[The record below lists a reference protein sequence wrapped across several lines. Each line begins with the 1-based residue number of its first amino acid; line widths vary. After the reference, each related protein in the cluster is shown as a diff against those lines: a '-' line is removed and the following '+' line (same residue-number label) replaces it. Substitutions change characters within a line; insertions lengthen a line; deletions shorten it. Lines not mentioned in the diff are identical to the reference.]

1 MLTCALT
8 EMLRGPVIFA
18 VAMGG
23 ITNSN
28 LIKIELQSKYN
39 LFKVDRNLFKAK
51 GNLMRDYFR
60 K

>member
-1 MLTCALT
+1 MLH
-8 EMLRGPVIFA
+8 GPVIFA

-39 LFKVDRNLFKAK
+39 LFKVNRNLFNAK